1 MENMSPL
8 IGLWEKLRMKLDR
21 VTSNQAST
29 SENHETQYNTNVD
42 SGTTIPT
49 TNGTSSS
56 PVTVNV
62 YDMLWINY
70 YVSSLGIGVYHTG
83 VVVHGTEY
91 SYGGH
96 PLTNSGIFAMLPKD
110 SAYLGENYSY
120 KLTLTIGY
128 TDFTA
133 SDVNLLLES
142 MTPDFSGDQYHLLHK
157 NCNHFA
163 DAFVQILCGRSLP
176 KWINRLATIAAKLPF
191 IERSLPV
198 EWLTPHQQFADQ
210 MNDQLD
216 SESRQSPDEEH
227 SIHSNTTAAGNS
239 HSPFRRWSA
248 IDRLQNSLL
257 HRFHHNTTK
266 YAKRP
271 TTQNRHRRSLTTN
284 AKYDTCSL
292 FDLPSDENTVANDT
306 DWYAFITAQST
317 TTLSEPN
324 IISICRQ
331 QGVKNCSSDSSTS
344 NPAAVVVCQS
354 PTFSLG
360 QPTSDIDSHECVA
373 LQRTNQNAS
382 NEEYYLPKNTRH
394 KSLNSSHFD
403 DETVSCKDSPSSIT
417 TTSSSSNQSEY
428 SCKSCDDH
436 AAATS
441 LSTAFTNLV
450 QLDNNNTHDN
460 GSEINNYHY
469 DKYISKSSSSPC
481 YS

>member
-1 MENMSPL
+1 MSFSAL
-8 IGLWEKLRMKLDR
+8 
-21 VTSNQAST
+21 
-29 SENHETQYNTNVD
+29 YNCHKNVQVQKND
-42 SGTTIPT
+42 KK
-49 TNGTSSS
+49 
-56 PVTVNV
+56 
-62 YDMLWINY
+62 
-70 YVSSLGIGVYHTG
+70 
-83 VVVHGTEY
+83 Y

-216 SESRQSPDEEH
+216 GESQQSPDEEH
-227 SIHSNTTAAGNS
+227 SINSNTTAAGNS

-292 FDLPSDENTVANDT
+292 FDLPSDENTVENDT

-344 NPAAVVVCQS
+344 NPTAVVNS
-354 PTFSLG
+354 RIKYKLPSYPTMPPE
-360 QPTSDIDSHECVA
+360 PT
-373 LQRTNQNAS
+373 
-382 NEEYYLPKNTRH
+382 K
-394 KSLNSSHFD
+394 LNRYRD
-403 DETVSCKDSPSSIT
+403 PSVMLIKEVED
-417 TTSSSSNQSEY
+417 SSSS
-428 SCKSCDDH
+428 
-436 AAATS
+436 
-441 LSTAFTNLV
+441 
-450 QLDNNNTHDN
+450 
-460 GSEINNYHY
+460 
-469 DKYISKSSSSPC
+469 SSSS
-481 YS
+481 SSTSSDAESSDSDNESLHLEDVD

>member
-1 MENMSPL
+1 
-8 IGLWEKLRMKLDR
+8 
-21 VTSNQAST
+21 
-29 SENHETQYNTNVD
+29 
-42 SGTTIPT
+42 
-49 TNGTSSS
+49 
-56 PVTVNV
+56 
-62 YDMLWINY
+62 
-70 YVSSLGIGVYHTG
+70 
-83 VVVHGTEY
+83 
-91 SYGGH
+91 
-96 PLTNSGIFAMLPKD
+96 MLPKD

-163 DAFVQILCGRSLP
+163 DTFVQILCGRSLP

-216 SESRQSPDEEH
+216 NESQLSHDEEH
-227 SIHSNTTAAGNS
+227 SVNSNTTAAARNS

-257 HRFHHNTTK
+257 HRFHHNTK
-266 YAKRP
+266 FAKRP
-271 TTQNRHRRSLTTN
+271 TTQNRHRRSLTN
-284 AKYDTCSL
+284 SRYDTCSL
-292 FDLPSDENTVANDT
+292 FDIPSDENTVENDT

-317 TTLSEPN
+317 TALSEPN
-324 IISICRQ
+324 ISIYSRQ
-331 QGVKNCSSDSSTS
+331 QGIKNCSSDSSTS
-344 NPAAVVVCQS
+344 NPVVVVCQS
-354 PTFSLG
+354 PISCINDSTIFSLG
-360 QPTSDIDSHECVA
+360 QPTSNIDSRQCVV
-373 LQRTNQNAS
+373 LQPTNQNAS
-382 NEEYYLPKNTRH
+382 IEEYYLSKNTTRH

-403 DETVSCKDSPSSIT
+403 ETISCKDSPPST
-417 TTSSSSNQSEY
+417 TTSSSSSNQSEY
-428 SCKSCDDH
+428 SCKSCDH
-436 AAATS
+436 AVTS
-441 LSTAFTNLV
+441 LSSTAFTNLV

-460 GSEINNYHY
+460 GSEINNYPY
-469 DKYISKSSSSPC
+469 DKYLSKSASSPC